1 MALNQSLL
9 AAGRRAA
16 EVLIEHNTRQRIH
29 KGYTRVDPVII
40 AQDFEVALM
49 FQPMEKLLGAFI
61 KEERPGIILNVD
73 RPAGLV
79 HMTCAHELGHYFLGH
94 ETTAD
99 EAIECGRLGTPA
111 EQQADAFAYALL
123 TPQWVLA
130 NVMRKKRWTTQQLK
144 NPQTIYQLSLRLGT
158 SYSSAVWSLMRAN
171 ILTFSVAK
179 TLADRGPKEHKQA
192 LLGTYPIN
200 NWSADVWHL
209 DEYDH
214 DLIIEPHPDDHFVID
229 LPSHATAGYL
239 WSADTV
245 AGEGFNVEPILANST
260 IIPAVSKGTTEP
272 YFGQTV
278 ALRCVISSTPDA
290 IVANGMRMPLAL
302 VESQPWVGP
311 TERDE
316 RFETSTEYELLR
328 RGVSLGEKALLM
340 DSAKGA

>member
-16 EVLIEHNTRQRIH
+16 EVLLEHDARQRIH
-29 KGYTRVDPVII
+29 AGYTRVDPVII
-40 AQDFEVALM
+40 AQDFGVALM
-49 FQPMEKLLGAFI
+49 FQPLDKLLGAFI
-61 KEERPGIILNVD
+61 KEDRPGIIVNLE

-99 EAIECGRLGTPA
+99 EKIECGQFGSPV

-130 NVMRKKRWTTQQLK
+130 NVMRKKRWTIQQLK

-158 SYSSAVWSLMRAN
+158 SYSSAIWSLMRAN
-171 ILTFSVAK
+171 ILSFAVAK
-179 TLADRGPKEHKQA
+179 SLADRGPKEHKQA
-192 LLGTYPIN
+192 LLGAYPTA
-200 NWSADVWHL
+200 NWSADVWLL
-209 DEYDH
+209 DEYDR
-214 DLIIEPHPDDHFVID
+214 DLILEPHPEDHFVID

-239 WSADTV
+239 WSADSV
-245 AGEGFNVEPILANST
+245 SGEGFNVEPILANSMIT
-260 IIPAVSKGTTEP
+260 PAAPKGAAEP
-272 YFGQTV
+272 YFGQTA
-278 ALRCVISSTPDA
+278 ALRCIISSAPGAAASSSD
-290 IVANGMRMPLAL
+290 RKPLAL

-316 RFETSTEYELLR
+316 RFNTSTEYELIR
-328 RGVSLGEKALLM
+328 RGVSLAEKALLI
-340 DSAKGA
+340 DCAKGA